1 MTCRLAKFDIRAV
14 MLPLQQLRSDVTSH
28 YFSQL
33 KLRFYTFVFGL
44 EVLGNPHG
52 LLSDLSQGLGDLFY
66 DPFKVSDSC

>member
-1 MTCRLAKFDIRAV
+1 M
-14 MLPLQQLRSDVTSH
+14 MPLSQLRSDVTSH
-28 YFSQL
+28 FLSQL

-66 DPFKVSDSC
+66 DPFQVSQTYDVT